1 MKFECKYCKLIF
13 ECLSWEDAAEIQS
26 QQCWVTV
33 RGVTHSLRGRVN

>member
-1 MKFECKYCKLIF
+1 MKFECRYCKLIF